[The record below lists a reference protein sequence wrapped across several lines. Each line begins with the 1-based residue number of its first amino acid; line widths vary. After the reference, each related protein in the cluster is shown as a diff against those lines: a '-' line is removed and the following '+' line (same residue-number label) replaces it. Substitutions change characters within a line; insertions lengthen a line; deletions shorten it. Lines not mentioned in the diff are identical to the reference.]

1 MFKHKIIM
9 KLHKSETFKYF
20 KKSDRLSLK
29 WDNYFLVYDKIFRKY
44 KNKKIK
50 FVEIGVANGGSLF
63 IWRKLFGKKAKIIGI
78 DANPY
83 SKKLS
88 KYGFKIYTGDQ
99 SDPNFWEKFF
109 KKEGKIDIVLDD
121 GGHKNLQ
128 QISTVHYTLPYIK
141 DGGMIVVEDMATSYL
156 KKEFYNPSKFSFINF
171 CNKIIEFINYRSGLI
186 KKKMNLYSKK
196 IYSIEFFNSIA
207 VLNIDA
213 SKCFK
218 SSSISNNVNDP
229 GLNEMRNSFHFKKTR
244 KVIKNTFP
252 FLKDSKFY
260 NKVERKIFYRN
271 RLLNFK
277 ENLII
282 KKILRNIN

>member
-1 MFKHKIIM
+1 MR
-9 KLHKSETFKYF
+9 LDKSETFKYF

-29 WDNYFLVYDKIFRKY
+29 WNSYFLVYDKIFRKY

-88 KYGFKIYTGDQ
+88 RYGFKIYTGDQ
-99 SDPNFWEKFF
+99 SDPDFWKKFF
-109 KKEGKIDIVLDD
+109 KKEGKVDVILDD

-128 QISTVHYTLPYIK
+128 QISTVHYTLPYVK

-156 KKEFYNPSKFSFINF
+156 KKEFYNPSRFSFINF

-186 KKKMNLYSKK
+186 KKKMNFYSKK
-196 IYSIEFFNSIA
+196 IYSIEFFDSIV
-207 VLNIDA
+207 VLNIDT

-218 SSSISNNVNDP
+218 SRSISNNVNDP
-229 GLNEMRNSFHFKKTR
+229 SLNEMRNSFHFKKTR
-244 KVIKNTFP
+244 EVIKNKFP
-252 FLKDSKFY
+252 FLKNSKFY

-271 RLLNFK
+271 KLLNFK

-282 KKILRNIN
+282 KKI

>member
-1 MFKHKIIM
+1 M
-9 KLHKSETFKYF
+9 KLDKSETFKYF
-20 KKSDRLSLK
+20 KKSYRLSLK
-29 WDNYFLVYDKIFRKY
+29 WDSYFLVYDKIFKKY

-63 IWRKLFGKKAKIIGI
+63 IWRKFFGKKAKIIGI

-88 KYGFKIYTGDQ
+88 KYGFKIYTGNQ
-99 SDPNFWEKFF
+99 SDPNFWKKFF
-109 KKEGKIDIVLDD
+109 KKEGKVDVILDD

-156 KKEFYNPSKFSFINF
+156 KKEFYNPSRFSFVSF

-186 KKKMNLYSKK
+186 KKNMNFYSKK
-196 IYSIEFFNSIA
+196 IYSIEFFDSIA
-207 VLNIDA
+207 VLNIDT

-218 SSSISNNVNDP
+218 SKA
-229 GLNEMRNSFHFKKTR
+229 LE
-244 KVIKNTFP
+244 
-252 FLKDSKFY
+252 
-260 NKVERKIFYRN
+260 
-271 RLLNFK
+271 
-277 ENLII
+277 
-282 KKILRNIN
+282 

>member
-1 MFKHKIIM
+1 M
-9 KLHKSETFKYF
+9 KLGKSETFKYF
-20 KKSDRLSLK
+20 KNSEHLSLK
-29 WDNYFLVYDKIFRKY
+29 WDSYFLVYDKIFRKY

-99 SDPNFWEKFF
+99 SDPDFWKKFF
-109 KKEGKIDIVLDD
+109 KKEGKVDVVLDD

-141 DGGMIVVEDMATSYL
+141 DDGMIVVEDMATSYL
-156 KKEFYNPSKFSFINF
+156 KKEFYNPSRFSFISF

-186 KKKMNLYSKK
+186 KKNMNFYSKK
-196 IYSIEFFNSIA
+196 IYSIEFFDSIA
-207 VLNIDA
+207 VLNIDS

-218 SSSISNNVNDP
+218 SSSITNNVNGP
-229 GLNEMRNSFHFKKTR
+229 SLNEMRNSFHFQKTR
-244 KVIKNTFP
+244 GLIKDIFP
-252 FLKDSKFY
+252 FLKYSKFY
-260 NKVERKIFYRN
+260 NKLERKMFYRN

-277 ENLII
+277 ENLTI

>member
-1 MFKHKIIM
+1 MR
-9 KLHKSETFKYF
+9 LDKSETFKYF

-29 WDNYFLVYDKIFRKY
+29 WNSYFLVYDKIFRKY

-88 KYGFKIYTGDQ
+88 RYGFKIYTGDQ
-99 SDPNFWEKFF
+99 SDPDFWKKFF
-109 KKEGKIDIVLDD
+109 KKEGKVDVILDD

-128 QISTVHYTLPYIK
+128 QISTVHYTLPYVK

-156 KKEFYNPSKFSFINF
+156 KKEFYNPSRFSFINF

-186 KKKMNLYSKK
+186 KKKMNFYSKK
-196 IYSIEFFNSIA
+196 IYSIEFFDSIV
-207 VLNIDA
+207 VLNIDT

-218 SSSISNNVNDP
+218 SRSISNNVNDP
-229 GLNEMRNSFHFKKTR
+229 SLNEMRNSFHFKKTR
-244 KVIKNTFP
+244 EVIKNKFS
-252 FLKDSKFY
+252 FLKNSKFY

-271 RLLNFK
+271 KLLNFK

>member
-1 MFKHKIIM
+1 M
-9 KLHKSETFKYF
+9 KLDKSETFKYF

-29 WDNYFLVYDKIFRKY
+29 WDSYFLVYDKIFRKY

-63 IWRKLFGKKAKIIGI
+63 IWRKFFGKKAKIIGI

-99 SDPNFWEKFF
+99 SDPIFWKKFF
-109 KKEGKIDIVLDD
+109 KKEGKVDVVLDD

-156 KKEFYNPSKFSFINF
+156 KKEFYNPSKFSFISF

-186 KKKMNLYSKK
+186 KKKMNFYSKK
-196 IYSIEFFNSIA
+196 IYSIEFFDSIA
-207 VLNIDA
+207 VLNVDA

-218 SSSISNNVNDP
+218 SSSITNNVNDP
-229 GLNEMRNSFHFKKTR
+229 SLNEMRNSFHFQKTR
-244 KVIKNTFP
+244 KVIKDKLP

-260 NKVERKIFYRN
+260 NKLERKMFYRN

>member
-1 MFKHKIIM
+1 M
-9 KLHKSETFKYF
+9 KLAKSETFKYF

-29 WDNYFLVYDKIFRKY
+29 WDSYFLVYDKIFKKY
-44 KNKKIK
+44 KNKNIK
-50 FVEIGVANGGSLF
+50 FVEVGVANGGSLF
-63 IWRKLFGKKAKIIGI
+63 IWRKFFGKKAKIIGI

-99 SDPNFWEKFF
+99 SDPNFWKKFF

-156 KKEFYNPSKFSFINF
+156 KKEFYNPSKFSFISF

-186 KKKMNLYSKK
+186 KKKMNFYSKK
-196 IYSIEFFNSIA
+196 IYSIEFFDSIA
-207 VLNIDA
+207 VLNIDT

-218 SSSISNNVNDP
+218 SNSISNNVNDP
-229 GLNEMRNSFHFKKTR
+229 SLNEMRNSFHFKKTR
-244 KVIKNTFP
+244 EVIKNKFP
-252 FLKDSKFY
+252 FLKDSRFY

-271 RLLNFK
+271 KLLNFK

-282 KKILRNIN
+282 KKILRSIN

>member
-1 MFKHKIIM
+1 M
-9 KLHKSETFKYF
+9 KLDKSETFKYF

-29 WDNYFLVYDKIFRKY
+29 WDSYFLVYDKIFEKY

-50 FVEIGVANGGSLF
+50 FVEVGVANGGSLF

-99 SDPNFWEKFF
+99 SDPDFWKKFF
-109 KKEGKIDIVLDD
+109 KKESKVDIVLDD

-186 KKKMNLYSKK
+186 KKKMNFYSKK
-196 IYSIEFFNSIA
+196 IYSIEFFDSIA
-207 VLNIDA
+207 VLNIDT

-218 SSSISNNVNDP
+218 SSSISNNVNNP
-229 GLNEMRNSFHFKKTR
+229 SMNEMRNSFHFKKTR
-244 KVIKNTFP
+244 EVIKNKFP

-271 RLLNFK
+271 RILNFK

-282 KKILRNIN
+282 KKILKNIN

>member
-1 MFKHKIIM
+1 MR
-9 KLHKSETFKYF
+9 LDKSETFKYF

-29 WDNYFLVYDKIFRKY
+29 WNSYFLVYDKIFRKY

-88 KYGFKIYTGDQ
+88 RYGFKIYTGDQ
-99 SDPNFWEKFF
+99 SDPDFWKKFF
-109 KKEGKIDIVLDD
+109 KKEGKVDVILDD

-128 QISTVHYTLPYIK
+128 QISTVHYTLPYVK

-156 KKEFYNPSKFSFINF
+156 KKEFYNPSRFSFINF

-186 KKKMNLYSKK
+186 KKKMNFYSKK
-196 IYSIEFFNSIA
+196 IYSIEFFDSIV
-207 VLNIDA
+207 VLNIDT

-218 SSSISNNVNDP
+218 SRSISNNVNDP
-229 GLNEMRNSFHFKKTR
+229 SLNEMRNSFHFKKTR
-244 KVIKNTFP
+244 EVIKNKFP
-252 FLKDSKFY
+252 FLKNSKFY

-271 RLLNFK
+271 KLLNFK

>member
-1 MFKHKIIM
+1 M
-9 KLHKSETFKYF
+9 KLDKSETFKYF

-29 WDNYFLVYDKIFRKY
+29 WDSYFLVYDKIFEKY

-50 FVEIGVANGGSLF
+50 FVEVGVANGGSLF

-99 SDPNFWEKFF
+99 SDPDFWKKFF
-109 KKEGKIDIVLDD
+109 KKESKVDIVLDD

-186 KKKMNLYSKK
+186 KKKMNFYSKK
-196 IYSIEFFNSIA
+196 IYSIEFFDSIA
-207 VLNIDA
+207 VLNIDT

-218 SSSISNNVNDP
+218 SSSISNNVNNP
-229 GLNEMRNSFHFKKTR
+229 SLNEMRNSFHFKKTR
-244 KVIKNTFP
+244 EVIKNKFP

-271 RLLNFK
+271 RILNFK

-282 KKILRNIN
+282 KKILKNIN

>member
-1 MFKHKIIM
+1 M
-9 KLHKSETFKYF
+9 KLDKSETFRYF

-29 WDNYFLVYDKIFRKY
+29 WDSYFLVYDKIFRKY

-63 IWRKLFGKKAKIIGI
+63 IWRKFFGKKAKIIGI

-99 SDPNFWEKFF
+99 SDPNFWKKFF
-109 KKEGKIDIVLDD
+109 KKEGKVDVVLDD

-141 DGGMIVVEDMATSYL
+141 DSGMIVVEDMATSYL
-156 KKEFYNPSKFSFINF
+156 KKEFYNPSRFSFISF

-186 KKKMNLYSKK
+186 KKNMNFYSKK

-218 SSSISNNVNDP
+218 SNSITNNVNDP
-229 GLNEMRNSFHFKKTR
+229 SLNEMRNSFHFQKTR
-244 KVIKNTFP
+244 ELIKDIFP

-260 NKVERKIFYRN
+260 NKLERKMFYRN

>member
-1 MFKHKIIM
+1 M
-9 KLHKSETFKYF
+9 KLDKSETFKYF

-29 WDNYFLVYDKIFRKY
+29 WDSYFLVYDKIFEKY

-50 FVEIGVANGGSLF
+50 FVEVGVANGGSLF

-99 SDPNFWEKFF
+99 SDPDFWKKFF
-109 KKEGKIDIVLDD
+109 KKEGKVDIVLDD

-186 KKKMNLYSKK
+186 KKKMNFYSKK
-196 IYSIEFFNSIA
+196 IYSIEFFDSIA
-207 VLNIDA
+207 VLNIDT

-218 SSSISNNVNDP
+218 SSSISNNVNNP
-229 GLNEMRNSFHFKKTR
+229 SLNEMRNSFHFKKTR
-244 KVIKNTFP
+244 EAIKNKFP

-271 RLLNFK
+271 RILNFK

-282 KKILRNIN
+282 KKILKNIN